1 MKFHSILVAG
11 LLALCAV
18 APTASLAQDWQ
29 TPCVAAPYDYSYADD
44 TRQVVINRY
53 QSNGVTYFVAD
64 VQISD
69 PHDLR
74 AVIARENGGDS
85 RQALTDIV
93 SDQNTVL
100 AINGDDYGTHRYGTI
115 IRNGQPLRAAQTTRN
130 MLIVDSNGDFSVR
143 IDRKNEKPKQLS
155 ADLMDAGTWQTFEFG
170 PALIENG
177 QKLEFSRVF
186 DLISTK
192 SSRRE
197 PRTAIGQI
205 DVLHYAVIV
214 ADGRQDGYSIGMTLP
229 ELQDI
234 FLSLGAKTAINLDGG
249 GSTEM
254 WFNGQIINRP
264 SGGAERKITDI
275 ICF

>member
-44 TRQVVINRY
+44 TRQVVIDRY

-93 SDQNTVL
+93 SDQNAVL

-205 DVLHYAVIV
+205 DALHYAVIV